1 MSQRRPN
8 RSTANIAE
16 EDDDL
21 ALDEAVKECVRYIF
35 YREGNKTPFK
45 RADIVKHL
53 STTCQTPSGDV
64 NTVISRANQVLKK
77 VSTF

>member
-8 RSTANIAE
+8 RSIANVA
-16 EDDDL
+16 EDDDDL
-21 ALDEAVKECVRYIF
+21 SLDEAVKECVRYIF
-35 YREGNKTPFK
+35 CREGNKIPIK

-64 NTVISRANQVLKK
+64 NAVISRANQVLKK
-77 VSTF
+77 VST